1 MIQLKNLSKHFGNK
15 TLFTDLNLILGQGQR
30 VGLVGRNG
38 TGKSTLFKLILGEE
52 QAEDGEILIPKGY
65 KIGAL
70 KTAS

>member
-1 MIQLKNLSKHFGNK
+1 MIELINISKSYP
-15 TLFTDLNLILGQGQR
+15 TSELYSELNLRLNSGDK

-52 QAEDGEILIPKGY
+52 HADSGDIATPKGY

-70 KTAS
+70 K